1 MPRKS
6 GEPPSSPYPTLLG
19 HSFVHLT
26 NSFRSVLLQW
36 EHDGKSSGS
45 IRAVAPSLVS
55 AASGVG
61 DGKIEFNESFKLR
74 VTLLRDMSIKT
85 GDGDTFLKNC
95 IEFNMY
101 EPRRDKT
108 VKGQLLATAV
118 VDFAEY
124 GIVKDGLEVGV
135 PNCKRTFSNT
145 IQPMLFLRIEAV
157 DKSNRVRS
165 DSMNEEN
172 IQEIES
178 ASVTDDDVSSQ
189 FSMAAMS
196 LTSRS
201 NGSLNPQKEV
211 LVQDKT
217 VIELVAETKD
227 DMGSEVNDA
236 GDQQSYM
243 PVSSTDESLK
253 EQESRILKATESN
266 ILTGDRLRKVKSAH
280 SPLESG
286 YNNGSLRSGKVQQLE
301 QKVQSLEGELR
312 EAAAIE
318 VGLYS
323 IVAEHGSSVNKVHAP
338 ARRLSRL
345 YLHSCKEKSQS
356 RRASSARSIVSG
368 LILVAKACGNDVPRL
383 TFWMSNC
390 VVLRAIIYNSFE
402 QEHLALSSEKL
413 SKKNVLKGNN
423 DINSSFKWKK
433 GSSIKES
440 RGGISNEWQN
450 PCTLTMALE
459 KVESWIFSR
468 IIESVWWQTLTP
480 YMQSAAAKAI
490 IRVVD
495 SGSSKASKK
504 TLGQRDQEQA
514 NFSTELWKT
523 AFMDACERI
532 CPVRAGGHDCGCL
545 PVLSRLV
552 MEQCM
557 TRLDVAM
564 FNAILRESADD
575 VPTDP
580 VSDPISDARVLPIS
594 SGKASF
600 GAGAQLKNAIGNWS
614 RWLTDLFGID
624 DDPLEDENDDRKTDA
639 SFKSFYL
646 LNALS
651 DLMMLPKDMLLD
663 STVRKE
669 VCPAFGSPIIR
680 RMLDTF
686 VPDEFCP
693 DRIPE
698 AVFKA
703 LDSEDSYEGEHYV
716 TSLPC
721 AAASVVYHPPSASS
735 IRFIFGDGA
744 SQNQLTRSGSI
755 LKKSN
760 TSDDELDELSSP
772 LTSIIGTS
780 RGSPAQTKPNWRS
793 KDTGSHSSIRFITVD
808 ALRIFLD
815 VKQSTSVGL
824 LALNTCVIYVKHA
837 GVLFEPT
844 ISKLRY
850 DLGYAR
856 PQAQA
861 KPLRFAL
868 GSGKS

>member
-1 MPRKS
+1 MVQGVKTKNRKS
-6 GEPPSSPYPTLLG
+6 PTVPLDYVINIIEIKPWPPSQSLRSL
-19 HSFVHLT
+19 
-26 NSFRSVLLQW
+26 RSVLLQW
-36 EHDGKSSGS
+36 EHGGKSSGS
-45 IRAVAPSLVS
+45 TKAVAPSLVS
-55 AASGVG
+55 ASGVG

-118 VDFAEY
+118 VDFADY

-135 PNCKRTFSNT
+135 PVNCKRTFSNT
-145 IQPMLFLRIEAV
+145 IQPMLFLSIEAV

-172 IQEIES
+172 IEETES

-189 FSMAAMS
+189 SSMAAMS

-243 PVSSTDESLK
+243 PVSSTDESLN

-266 ILTGDRLRKVKSAH
+266 ILTGDRFRKVKAAH
-280 SPLESG
+280 SSLESG

-323 IVAEHGSSVNKVHAP
+323 IVAEHGNSVNKVHAP

-402 QEHLALSSEKL
+402 QEHLALSSGKL
-413 SKKNVLKGNN
+413 GKKNGLKGNN

-440 RGGISNEWQN
+440 RSGISNEWQN
-450 PCTLTMALE
+450 ACTLTMALE

-495 SGSSKASKK
+495 SGSTKASKK

-600 GAGAQLKNAIGNWS
+600 GAGAQLKYAIGNWS

-624 DDPLEDENDDRKTDA
+624 DDPLEDENDDRKADS
-639 SFKSFYL
+639 SFKSFHL

-721 AAASVVYHPPSASS
+721 AAASVVYYPPSASS
-735 IRFIFGDGA
+735 IRFIVGDGA
-744 SQNQLTRSGSI
+744 SQNQLTCSGSI

-780 RGSPAQTKPNWRS
+780 RGSPAQTKPNWKS
-793 KDTGSHSSIRFITVD
+793 KDTGSHSSIRY
-808 ALRIFLD
+808 
-815 VKQSTSVGL
+815 KL
-824 LALNTCVIYVKHA
+824 LKEVWMDN
-837 GVLFEPT
+837 E
-844 ISKLRY
+844 
-850 DLGYAR
+850 
-856 PQAQA
+856 
-861 KPLRFAL
+861 
-868 GSGKS
+868 